1 MRDENQIAF
10 GILRTLMLTEP
21 RPGED
26 PRERYRRA
34 LGSNIGAMAHKGG
47 KASAEKVPTEQRRAN
62 GLKGAIARWGTV
74 RERDNSPMPAR
85 PKNLDMNQLAKRILD
100 EATGD
105 EPKTEA
111 PAEQPKKNSAAVKL
125 GKLGGKKGGA
135 ARAAVLTPEQRSEI
149 AKRAAQGRWKKG

>member
-10 GILRTLMLTEP
+10 GILRTLTLTEP
-21 RPGED
+21 RPGEA
-26 PRERYRRA
+26 PMARVSRA
-34 LGSNIGAMAHKGG
+34 IAIIGGE
-47 KASAEKVPTEQRRAN
+47 ASAAKVPADQRKAN
-62 GLKGAIARWGTV
+62 GLKGAIARWGTI

-85 PKNLDMNQLAKRILD
+85 PKNLDMSQLAKRILD

-111 PAEQPKKNSAAVKL
+111 PAEEKKNAAAVKL

-135 ARAAVLTPEQRSEI
+135 ARAASLTPEQRSEI
-149 AKRAAQGRWKKG
+149 ARKAAAGRWKAKPQGE